1 MFRFRTRLT
10 TIYNER
16 RNSLL
21 PSCRGAVTH
30 VSYLCS
36 YFTSRKYLWT
46 RRKALHVLPH
56 NTQATTRITHNQGRV
71 ITSNWRRFLSSRCS
85 RFPRQDHAAAA
96 DPARD
101 SGPANSHPLLRLCVV
116 PGPADRPLNAAP
128 ERHEDRLERKGDQ
141 PDGKPCSSEV
151 FGERKR
157 RRSGGRLEGSGLA
170 CVCQVRREKPWEASP
185 LSLSYANTR
194 LATRLTSMYRPC
206 RTVSLVWAW
215 VWAWCGVPAGVLG
228 AAAIP
233 PGLTTEAHIFTGP
246 TTTTPPPPAPPEDF
260 TVTYKDVFASFVHL
274 TFSYNAT
281 FNLTKVS
288 VPPPLFITVNEIS
301 GANIASRIA

>member
-1 MFRFRTRLT
+1 M
-10 TIYNER
+10 
-16 RNSLL
+16 
-21 PSCRGAVTH
+21 
-30 VSYLCS
+30 
-36 YFTSRKYLWT
+36 
-46 RRKALHVLPH
+46 
-56 NTQATTRITHNQGRV
+56 
-71 ITSNWRRFLSSRCS
+71 
-85 RFPRQDHAAAA
+85 
-96 DPARD
+96 
-101 SGPANSHPLLRLCVV
+101 V
-116 PGPADRPLNAAP
+116 PGPADSLPNAISD
-128 ERHEDRLERKGDQ
+128 RHEDRLERKGDQ
-141 PDGKPCSSEV
+141 QDEKPCSSKV
-151 FGERKR
+151 FGERER
-157 RRSGGRLEGSGLA
+157 RRSKGRPKTSGFA
-170 CVCQVRREKPWEASP
+170 CVCQVRREKPWGASS

-194 LATRLTSMYRPC
+194 PTTRLTSMYRQS

-288 VPPPLFITVNEIS
+288 VPPLLFITVNKIS
-301 GANIASRIA
+301 SANITSRITRLEL